1 MRESPETH
9 LATARKPEKLPD
21 YFTPEEAAA
30 LVAAAP
36 SYQVRTAMRIMIHAR
51 LRVSECLFLRPMDI
65 WLDRA
70 PSSTC
75 RRAELQGH
83 KAPTDVTI
91 NIIGMAEAGALY
103 LPYLGSVCGILT
115 RDLRVE
121 RAVSWK

>member
-1 MRESPETH
+1 MRKSPETH

-21 YFTPEEAAA
+21 YFTSEEASA

-36 SYQVRTAMRIMIHAR
+36 SYQVRTAMRIMLR
-51 LRVSECLFLRPMDI
+51 TGLRVCECLSLRPMDI

-83 KAPTDVTI
+83 KAPTSATI
-91 NIIGMAEAGALY
+91 NIIGMAKAGALY

-115 RDLRVE
+115 RDLRLE

>member
-1 MRESPETH
+1 MRKSPETH

-21 YFTPEEAAA
+21 YFTSEEASA
-30 LVAAAP
+30 LVTAAP

-83 KAPTDVTI
+83 KAPTALLSKSSGWLRQGLCTCPIWVVY
-91 NIIGMAEAGALY
+91 AGF
-103 LPYLGSVCGILT
+103 
-115 RDLRVE
+115 
-121 RAVSWK
+121 